1 MAPIT
6 EQEIP
11 IKILK
16 TIGKIEK
23 MTFPEQ
29 GCTSNVGIVTGE
41 NGVFVL
47 KRSKG
52 ERYSGWLEREAFIL
66 KSLSETDLPIP
77 VIHAFEKK
85 PELNESWILMNFIQ
99 GETMGEALQKEQDP
113 EKKRSLIYQ
122 FGKVLKEIHSTTC
135 PAEIYQ
141 PDLNW
146 LDYIFDKAEIELKL
160 YDLDGTPELL
170 EKLRREKPKNIKQT
184 LIHGDFTVDNVLVH
198 DGKIAAVIDWSGGAY
213 GDSRFDVA
221 LAIQP
226 EETFFTSEEDKKIF
240 FEGYG
245 ETILNEKEYEYFANG
260 VYEFL

>member
-1 MAPIT
+1 MVPIA
-6 EQEIP
+6 EQEVP
-11 IKILK
+11 IKFVSI
-16 TIGKIEK
+16 IGKIEK

-29 GCTSNVGIVTGE
+29 GCTSHVGIVKGE

-66 KSLSETDLPIP
+66 KSLSETSLPIP
-77 VIHAFEKK
+77 VIHAFEKNS
-85 PELNESWILMNFIQ
+85 ELNESWILMNFIQ
-99 GETMGEALQKEQDP
+99 GETMGEALQKEKDS
-113 EKKRSLIYQ
+113 EKRRSLIYQ
-122 FGKVLKEIHSTTC
+122 FGEVLREIHSTTC
-135 PAEIYQ
+135 PEEIYQ
-141 PDLNW
+141 PDTIW
-146 LDYIFDKAEIELKL
+146 LDKILDKAEIELQL

-170 EKLRREKPKNIKQT
+170 EQLKREKPKNIMQT

-213 GDSRFDVA
+213 GDPRFDVA

-226 EETFFTSEEDKKIF
+226 EDDFFVNEEDKKTF

-245 ETILNEKEYEYFANG
+245 ERIINEDEYEYFANG

>member
-1 MAPIT
+1 MVPIA

-11 IKILK
+11 INLLNI
-16 TIGKIEK
+16 IGKIDK

-29 GCTSNVGIVTGE
+29 GCTSNVGIVKGE

-52 ERYSGWLEREAFIL
+52 ARYAGWLEREAFIL
-66 KSLSETDLPIP
+66 KSLSETNLPIP
-77 VIHAFEKK
+77 VIHAFEKNSA
-85 PELNESWILMNFIQ
+85 LNESWILMNFIQ
-99 GETMGEALQKEQDP
+99 GETMGEALQKEKDRA
-113 EKKRSLIYQ
+113 KKRNLIYQ

-135 PAEIYQ
+135 PEKIYQ
-141 PDLNW
+141 PDTIW
-146 LDYIFDKAEIELKL
+146 LDKIFDKAEIELQI

-170 EKLRREKPKNIKQT
+170 EQLRKEKPKNIKQT

-213 GDSRFDVA
+213 GDPRLDVA

-226 EETFFTSEEDKKIF
+226 EETFFTSEEDRMVF

>member
-1 MAPIT
+1 VFPIA

-11 IKILK
+11 KKLVKI
-16 TIGKIEK
+16 IGKVEK

-29 GCTSNVGIVTGE
+29 GCTSNVGIIKGE

-52 ERYSGWLEREAFIL
+52 DRFAEWLEREAIIL
-66 KSLSETDLPIP
+66 KSLSETHLPIP
-77 VIHAFEKK
+77 VIYAFEKDFAR
-85 PELNESWILMNFIQ
+85 NESWMLMNFIQ
-99 GETMGEALQKEQDP
+99 GETMGEALQNETDP

-122 FGKVLKEIHSTTC
+122 FGRVLKKIHSTKC
-135 PAEIYQ
+135 PEGIYQ
-141 PDLNW
+141 ADVIW
-146 LDYIFDKAEIELKL
+146 LDKILDKAEKELQL
-160 YDLDGTPELL
+160 YELDGTPELL
-170 EKLRREKPKNIKQT
+170 EQLKRERPKNSGQT

-198 DGKIAAVIDWSGGAY
+198 DGKISAVIDWSGGAY
-213 GDSRFDVA
+213 GDPRFDVA

-226 EETFFTSEEDKKIF
+226 DEHFFTSEEDKKVF

-245 ETILNEKEYEYFANG
+245 ETILNEEEYEYFANG